1 MTGDY
6 ILAVTTNMLAKL
18 RNDDI
23 TLTLSQVKFMYYII
37 SILLQSLVYF
47 RVSECFQFNN

>member
-23 TLTLSQVKFMYYII
+23 TLTLSQVKFIY
-37 SILLQSLVYF
+37 L
-47 RVSECFQFNN
+47 